1 MEIKMKKILKYKR
14 QKLNFNE
21 TLICSG
27 VFDVIENPIN
37 TNVSNLTNFYVSIDK
52 DSRELCVQT
61 TSGISKY
68 SLKEKSEYVST
79 VNTHGGYFNIYFE
92 ITDIDYNTSTI
103 FFDIYED
110 VYMDDN
116 FIIKDEQELQFIIN
130 SILETNLDIKINK
143 EKISLIDKEIEKE
156 ISMKYKAIDN
166 SLYTLQE
173 HKKNNLFSCF
183 ENTII
188 HRNIGFLCD
197 DYLEIAISGLYKTD
211 TKLIMNKF
219 KHLFKADFKKVDISN
234 RSDIFKFVFYG
245 SENVKLDRVKTL
257 KIWGINKCEYLNI
270 MNKVIFILNLS
281 NINTLQSN
289 SYEFASIN
297 TIEYNVR
304 SFSSPLSIWERTYE
318 NDNFNP
324 TAMMYYLSGL
334 NYSNGDFHS
343 FIQAYRAVEA
353 IYQQKI
359 KATDNLDYLLKN
371 NNYQLSTK
379 SIDVQKII
387 EARDNLVHNE
397 SGINFKIVMND
408 QSELYRDVK
417 NELDSIFRK
426 SLNNKNLKYPATKL
440 TIKNDYVENLYIYEN
455 NNKFGEIVF
464 DVKGLDELYKLN
476 ELGEKTI
483 MDSNNNEIEFEISKP
498 SIEFKRKNPNHTSE
512 YTLKLKKTKRED
524 FIRNVFEVLCHF
536 TLITLESVN
545 DSKTNDMM
553 YPSIRNNSRIFY
565 TKYNNIRYTKLKE
578 SNIGSVVNLDKIH
591 HFNDAIDIR
600 NNTQFE
606 NYYMFIQSFFQTK
619 NNFTSHSTENKKIF
633 KNYWNQVHPDVKT
646 IYENKMKSNNL
657 KVSPE
662 SAASYFSKFRN
673 NTFHANLEAGQQ
685 QLFHIDDEILIQTMM
700 ARELCI
706 QLLNDKCIQ

>member
-1 MEIKMKKILKYKR
+1 MTVKMKKVLKAKN
-14 QKLNFNE
+14 QKLSFDQVGSWFGIFDLVNE
-21 TLICSG
+21 
-27 VFDVIENPIN
+27 PIN
-37 TNVSNLTNFYVSIDK
+37 PNVSYLTEFRLSVQK
-52 DSRELCVQT
+52 EKRELSVQT
-61 TSGISKY
+61 LAGVEKY
-68 SLKEKSEYVST
+68 SLSNKEEFVTT
-79 VNTHGGYFNIYFE
+79 VKTSSGYFKIYL
-92 ITDIDYNTSTI
+92 DIIEVNYKDSFIVLNLYL
-103 FFDIYED
+103 DD
-110 VYMDDN
+110 YMDKF
-116 FIIKDEQELQFIIN
+116 FIIRDEKELEEIIN
-130 SILETNLDIKINK
+130 GKLKTNLDMKIN
-143 EKISLIDKEIEKE
+143 EGELILRDTKIEKE
-156 ISMKYKAIDN
+156 IVMKYKIVDDCVYN
-166 SLYTLQE
+166 LQE
-173 HKKNNLFSCF
+173 HKAKNLLNCF

-197 DYLEIAISGLYKTD
+197 DYLEIVISGLYKTD

-219 KHLFKADFKKVDISN
+219 KHLFKGDFEKANISN
-234 RSDIFKFVFYG
+234 RSDIFKFIFYG
-245 SENVKLDRVKTL
+245 SKNVNLDRVKTL
-257 KIWGINKCEYLNI
+257 KIWGINKGDYLNI

-281 NINTLQSN
+281 NINSLPSN

-318 NDNFNP
+318 NDNFNS

-334 NYSNGDFHS
+334 DYTNGDFHS
-343 FIQAYRAVEA
+343 FIQSYRAVEA
-353 IYQQKI
+353 IYQHKI
-359 KATDNLDYLLKN
+359 KASDNLAYLLKI
-371 NNYQLSTK
+371 NNYQIFNK
-379 SIDVQKII
+379 SINAQKII
-387 EARDNLVHNE
+387 DARDNLVHNE

-408 QSELYRDVK
+408 QSELYSDVK

-426 SLNNKNLKYPATKL
+426 SLNNKNLKYPVTNS
-440 TIKNDYVENLYIYEN
+440 TIKNDYVENLYIYKN
-455 NNKFGEIVF
+455 KKKFGEIVF
-464 DVKGLDELYKLN
+464 DVKGLDELYKFN
-476 ELGEKTI
+476 ELGKKTI
-483 MDSNNNEIEFEISKP
+483 MDSTNNKIEFEISKP
-498 SIEFKRKNPNHTSE
+498 SIEFKRKNPNHTSK

-524 FIRNVFEVLCHF
+524 FIRNIFEVLSHF

-545 DSKTNDMM
+545 DSEINDMM

-565 TKYNNIRYTKLKE
+565 TKYNNISYTKLNE
-578 SNIGSVVNLDKIH
+578 NNISSVVNLDKLH

-606 NYYMFIQSFFQTK
+606 NYYMFIQSFFQNK
-619 NNFTSHSTENKKIF
+619 NNFTNHSKENKKIF
-633 KNYWNQVHPDVKT
+633 KKYWNQVHPDVKT